1 MSDDFLQSE
10 QNAGA
15 PKQEKYNTQFIV
27 ANLEKDKQRTK
38 FIVLGV
44 IVAVVGAV
52 SMLAVL
58 GSGDD
63 PTTRAA
69 GHAAAGQAAVA
80 PAPAHAPATAAA
92 TPAPT
97 PEAAKPAEH

>member
-10 QNAGA
+10 QNAAAA
-15 PKQEKYNTQFIV
+15 PNEKYNTQFIV

-38 FIVLGV
+38 FIVIGV

-69 GHAAAGQAAVA
+69 NHSASA
-80 PAPAHAPATAAA
+80 ATAAA
-92 TPAPT
+92 APT
-97 PEAAKPAEH
+97 ADAAKPAEH